1 MTIRQIQCLL
11 LFLGYPLEP
20 DGVPGP
26 ETKAAV
32 KDFQAGFGLAEA
44 DGIPGS
50 ATQEALRKAVCQGWR
65 RKKPD
70 FWEEIHYFTRE
81 EPYIGCSCGKC
92 GGFPV
97 EPEETLMKLAD
108 RVRGHFAVPRI
119 PTSTVRC
126 KAHNTAV
133 GGVANSRHLTGKAM
147 DFQVQGKQAAEVL
160 AYVKQQPEL
169 RYAYAVSSR
178 VVHMDIE

>member
-11 LFLGYPLEP
+11 MFFDYKLEP
-20 DGVPGP
+20 DGLLGP

-32 KDFQAGFGLAEA
+32 KDFQAGYGLVKV

-50 ATQEALRKAVCQGWR
+50 TTQDALRKAVSQGWNR
-65 RKKPD
+65 EKQD
-70 FWEEIHYFTRE
+70 FWTEIQYFTRD

-92 GGFPV
+92 GGFPI
-97 EPEETLMKLAD
+97 EPREALMKLAD
-108 RVRGHFAVPRI
+108 RVRGHFGVPLI

-126 KAHNTAV
+126 EAHNAAV
-133 GGVANSRHLTGKAM
+133 GGVANSRHLLGKAM
-147 DFQVQGKQAAEVL
+147 DFKVQGKQAAEVL
-160 AYVKQQPEL
+160 DYVKQQPEL